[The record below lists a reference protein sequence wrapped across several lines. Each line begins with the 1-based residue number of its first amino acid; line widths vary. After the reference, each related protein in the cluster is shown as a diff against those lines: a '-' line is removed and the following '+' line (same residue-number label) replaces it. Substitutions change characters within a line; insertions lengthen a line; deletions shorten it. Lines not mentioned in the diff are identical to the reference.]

1 MSFFLIYPYYD
12 KVKVA
17 EGEDDDGENDEN
29 DLQAW
34 DSRYDYE
41 YREFKAKLDGL
52 LRSKIPRQY
61 QHLNCKEMRLVT
73 QVNLKSTLND
83 IDSKYLLKEECF
95 LVSICLTF
103 FCYKKRRNA
112 CKFG

>member
-1 MSFFLIYPYYD
+1 LSFFLIYPNYD

-41 YREFKAKLDGL
+41 YREYKAKLDGL

-61 QHLNCKEMRLVT
+61 QHLNFKEMRLVT

-83 IDSKYLLKEECF
+83 IDSKYLLKDE
-95 LVSICLTF
+95 
-103 FCYKKRRNA
+103 
-112 CKFG
+112 